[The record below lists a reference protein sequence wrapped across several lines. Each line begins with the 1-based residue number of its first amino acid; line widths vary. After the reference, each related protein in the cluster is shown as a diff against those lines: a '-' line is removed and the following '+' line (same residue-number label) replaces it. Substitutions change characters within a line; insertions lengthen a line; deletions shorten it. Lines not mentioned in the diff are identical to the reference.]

1 MADLI
6 LEGRER
12 YDLEELRAD
21 RYAEI
26 PELQERA
33 EITAAGVR
41 AYSGHYGRHG
51 DRDQT

>member
-21 RYAEI
+21 RYAEV
-26 PELQERA
+26 PELQERK

-41 AYSGHYGRHG
+41 SYSGHYGRQHG
-51 DRDQT
+51 ATET